1 MSARSPINSE
11 KRESFPR
18 RRLLALGAGALL
30 GIAFTSNSE
39 AQAPSLKAPAS
50 GKAPRKKAAARGPN
64 QSLVDAAKRCG
75 RVGDICLKHCIRL
88 TRAGDTSL
96 ADCMLAVQA
105 MLPVCS
111 TMGQLAGQDAKRLKN
126 MARLCADV
134 CADCEDECR
143 KHEFHHREC
152 KNCAEACAA
161 MIKECKAVI
170 GA

>member
-11 KRESFPR
+11 KRESVPR
-18 RRLLALGAGALL
+18 RRLLALGASALL
-30 GIAFTSNSE
+30 GIAFTSNCE
-39 AQAPSLKAPAS
+39 AQAPSL
-50 GKAPRKKAAARGPN
+50 KAPRKKAAARGPN

-96 ADCMLAVQA
+96 ADCMRAVQA

-111 TMGQLAGQDAKRLKN
+111 TMGQFAGQDAKRLKN
-126 MARLCADV
+126 MATLCADV

-161 MIKECKAVI
+161 MIKECKALI